1 MRTVL
6 PGLSLLLL
14 AALASAGDKKQL
26 PITAQNANDDVEISA
41 VAYLAKEDV
50 KQVMG
55 AEMPPS
61 IVVVEVTFKPKANK
75 ELKLFADDFLL
86 RSYKDGQKS
95 GPFAPSQIA
104 GKGGLMVSNTG
115 IGGGMMTGG
124 SPNGPVWGGL
134 GGGRPQR
141 MGGDGG
147 AVGNTTDPNINETSE
162 KDTNKEKDNPLLAV
176 LKAKAM
182 PEKETAEPVKGLLYF
197 PLDGKHKAK
206 DVTLVYQGQAGKLI
220 LEFKDK

>member
-1 MRTVL
+1 MRKVL
-6 PGLSLLLL
+6 P
-14 AALASAGDKKQL
+14 ALALLVLNAAAVAGDKKQL
-26 PITAQNANDDVEISA
+26 PITAQNANDSVEISA
-41 VAYLAKEDV
+41 VAYLAKDDV

-61 IVVVEVTFKPKANK
+61 IVVVEVTFKPKK

-95 GPFAPSQIA
+95 TPFAPSQIA
-104 GKGGLMVSNTG
+104 GKGGLTITSSGM
-115 IGGGMMTGG
+115 GGGMMTGG
-124 SPNGPVWGGL
+124 SPNGPIWGGL

-147 AVGNTTDPNINETSE
+147 AVGNTSDPNVNDTAE

-176 LKAKAM
+176 LKQKAL
-182 PEKETAEPVKGLLYF
+182 PEKETTEAVKGLLYF

-206 DVTLVYQGQAGKLI
+206 DVTLVYEGQAGKLI
-220 LEFKDK
+220 LEFKQ